1 MANAL
6 LDQILDT
13 ALATHAGTLA
23 TSNIGCALHI
33 AAGLQ
38 ERGGN
43 MPVFH
48 PVALLAQQ
56 LRPKTKEGG

>member
-6 LDQILDT
+6 LDQVLES
-13 ALATHAGTLA
+13 ASPRKPGTLV

-33 AAGLQ
+33 AADLR
-38 ERGGN
+38 ERGEN
-43 MPVFH
+43 MRVFH

-56 LRPKTKEGG
+56 LWPKTKEGG